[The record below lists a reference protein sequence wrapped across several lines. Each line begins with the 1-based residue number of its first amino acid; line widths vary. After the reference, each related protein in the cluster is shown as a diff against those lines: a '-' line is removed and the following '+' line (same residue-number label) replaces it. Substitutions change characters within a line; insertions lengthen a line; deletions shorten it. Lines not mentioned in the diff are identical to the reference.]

1 MPQRIFSIPVLSTS
15 HSVCSSLGEA
25 RETAIFAARTID
37 AEAAR

>member
-25 RETAIFAARTID
+25 AVFAARTIY